1 MGCLRYKCP
10 PMSGLY
16 LDALTR
22 KERGRGQNYLN
33 LSFLILISR
42 YFACPF
48 RYLSALAEKEGA
60 IDRRRRFIG
69 STLATPINPNK
80 KPQGRGG
87 REGAV
92 SLEAGDQ

>member
-1 MGCLRYKCP
+1 LPAR
-10 PMSGLY
+10 S
-16 LDALTR
+16 D
-22 KERGRGQNYLN
+22 
-33 LSFLILISR
+33 I
-42 YFACPF
+42 
-48 RYLSALAEKEGA
+48 LSALAEKEGA
-60 IDRRRRFIG
+60 IDRRRFIG